1 VAEHAG
7 PSGPHASERQGASH
21 ARAAG
26 PGAPASA
33 RVGGSGGAKPP
44 GLNWFDAWTRDI
56 ARDVTAEDL
65 QRLFTHDT
73 RDAYRF
79 FSRGLDEEAVARHP
93 WWQRVPLR
101 VRQLFIAFTLK
112 LSPARRSLYLI
123 SLVVALIG
131 ILKLYRQWGRIDV
144 PFGTPFFHVTVFAPQ
159 WADGT
164 LALLVAIIL
173 VNLLLLLEVAERLSL
188 KGELEVAREIQLAM
202 LPTGTYTAGD
212 AEICGIT
219 RPANTVGGDFY
230 DVLPLVDDPEGR
242 VIVTIGDVAGKG
254 SPAALLM
261 ALLLAVLRTL
271 TDERLEAR
279 ALMTRLN
286 RQICRHTPG
295 SRFIT
300 LFYGVYTPA
309 TGALTYVNA
318 GQNPPLLRRAD
329 GAIERLGGTGIALG
343 MFESSAYEAA
353 ETHVRPG
360 DMLLMY
366 SDGITE
372 AENPAGEPF
381 EESGLERFVAERGQ
395 DHPASLAPAILRAVE
410 AHARDSRF
418 TDDLTVLIL
427 HRTL

>member
-1 VAEHAG
+1 VAKTKTAG
-7 PSGPHASERQGASH
+7 RSGPH
-21 ARAAG
+21 
-26 PGAPASA
+26 
-33 RVGGSGGAKPP
+33 
-44 GLNWFDAWTRDI
+44 WFDAWTRDI
-56 ARDVTAEDL
+56 ARDVSAEDL

-79 FSRGLDEEAVARHP
+79 FSRGLDEDRLAREP
-93 WWQRVPLR
+93 WWRRQLLR
-101 VRQLFIAFTLK
+101 VRQVFVAFTLK

-131 ILKLYRQWGRIDV
+131 VLKLYRGWSTITV
-144 PFGTPFFHVTVFAPQ
+144 PFGTPFFHVALFAPQ

-164 LALLVAIIL
+164 MALLISIVL
-173 VNLLLLLEVAERLSL
+173 VNLLVLLEVADRLSL

-202 LPTGTYTAGD
+202 LPTGTYAAGD
-212 AEICGIT
+212 AEIAGVT

-230 DVLPLVDDPEGR
+230 DVLPLIGDPEER

-271 TDERLEAR
+271 VDERLEAR
-279 ALMTRLN
+279 ALVARLN
-286 RQICRHTPG
+286 TQICRHSPG

-309 TGALTYVNA
+309 TGSLTYVNA
-318 GQNPPLLRRAD
+318 GQNPPLLRRMD
-329 GAIERLGGTGIALG
+329 GSIERLGGTGIALG
-343 MFESSAYEAA
+343 MFESSSYDAL
-353 ETHVRPG
+353 TTSVGHG
-360 DMLLMY
+360 DLLVLY

-381 EESGLERFVAERGQ
+381 EESGLERFLAARGS
-395 DHPASLAPAILRAVE
+395 DSPAVLAPAILQAVE
-410 AHARDSRF
+410 SHARDSRF

-427 HRTL
+427 KRT

>member
-1 VAEHAG
+1 MAKTRAAG
-7 PSGPHASERQGASH
+7 PSGPH
-21 ARAAG
+21 
-26 PGAPASA
+26 
-33 RVGGSGGAKPP
+33 
-44 GLNWFDAWTRDI
+44 WFDAWTRDI

-65 QRLFTHDT
+65 QRLLTHDT
-73 RDAYRF
+73 WDAYRF
-79 FSRGLDEEAVARHP
+79 FSRGLDEDQLAKEG
-93 WWQRVPLR
+93 WWRRQFLR
-101 VRQLFIAFTLK
+101 TRQVFTAFTLK

-131 ILKLYRQWGRIDV
+131 VLKLYRGWSLIRV
-144 PFGTPFFHVTVFAPQ
+144 PFGTPFFNVAIFAPQ

-164 LALLVAIIL
+164 LALLVSIVLI
-173 VNLLLLLEVAERLSL
+173 NLLVLLEVADRLSL

-230 DVLPLVDDPEGR
+230 DVLPLLDDPEGR

-271 TDERLEAR
+271 VDEKLEAR
-279 ALMTRLN
+279 ALVARLN
-286 RQICRHTPG
+286 TQICRHSPS

-329 GAIERLGGTGIALG
+329 GSIERLGGTGIALG
-343 MFESSAYEAA
+343 MFEGSTYQAV
-353 ETHVRPG
+353 ETAVGFG
-360 DMLLMY
+360 DLLVLY

-372 AENPAGEPF
+372 AENPQGEPF
-381 EESGLERFVAERGQ
+381 EESGLERFLAARGGESPAE
-395 DHPASLAPAILRAVE
+395 LAPAILQAVE

-427 HRTL
+427 KRGLQPQRSV

>member
-1 VAEHAG
+1 MAPQAG
-7 PSGPHASERQGASH
+7 PSAPH
-21 ARAAG
+21 
-26 PGAPASA
+26 
-33 RVGGSGGAKPP
+33 
-44 GLNWFDAWTRDI
+44 WFDAWTRDV
-56 ARDVTAEDL
+56 ARDVSADDL

-73 RDAYRF
+73 FEAYRF
-79 FSRGLDEEAVARHP
+79 FSRGIDEDRLAREP
-93 WWQRVPLR
+93 WWRRQLLR
-101 VRQLFIAFTLK
+101 VRQVFIAFTLK

-131 ILKLYRQWGRIDV
+131 VLKLYRGWSTVLV
-144 PFGTPFFHVTVFAPQ
+144 PFGTPFFNIAVFAPQ

-164 LALLVAIIL
+164 FALLVSIVL
-173 VNLLLLLEVAERLSL
+173 VNLLVLLEVADRLSL

-230 DVLPLVDDPEGR
+230 DVLPLAGDPEGR

-271 TDERLEAR
+271 VDEKLEAR
-279 ALMTRLN
+279 ALMSRLN
-286 RQICRHTPG
+286 RQICRHSPT

-300 LFYGVYTPA
+300 LFYGVYTPD

-318 GQNPPLLRRAD
+318 GQNPPLLRRRD
-329 GAIERLGGTGIALG
+329 GSSERLGATGIALG
-343 MFESSAYEAA
+343 MFEASQYDAVD
-353 ETHVRPG
+353 TTVRPG
-360 DMLLMY
+360 DLLVLY

-372 AENPAGEPF
+372 AENPAGQPF
-381 EESGLERFVAERGQ
+381 EEAGLERLLSARGGDSPAEL
-395 DHPASLAPAILRAVE
+395 ASAILRAVE

-427 HRTL
+427 KRTPFVP